1 MRVCIRLGQPEFTG
15 FPDVPASV
23 ITPRNVCFRSGD
35 TTYVDYFG
43 KGLAIVNTVAGTCD
57 ITAPDFFM
65 AREIAYLF
73 LLSTLGQHLDAIHMH
88 RIHAMGAS
96 YKGRGILLLLPSGG
110 GKSTM
115 TMQLLKHPDFMLL
128 SEDTPLIDRKG
139 MMHPFPLRLGVRN
152 PETSDIPEKYRHTL
166 DRMEFDPKTFVD
178 LDYFRHKI
186 GPTVKPELVLVGE
199 RRLGSSSGIV
209 GISRRRA
216 LEAVVKYM
224 VVGLGVYQGL
234 EFLLER
240 SVSEMM
246 GKGSVA
252 ASRLRNG
259 MKLLSNARARKFE
272 LGRDPELNARTL
284 MEFTQREL
292 D

>member
-1 MRVCIRLGQPEFTG
+1 MSVTIRLEEPVFAGL
-15 FPDVPASV
+15 PDIPASV

-35 TTYVDYFG
+35 TTFVDYFG
-43 KGLAIVNTVAGTCD
+43 RGLAVVNTVAGTCQ
-57 ITAPDFFM
+57 ISAQEFAM

-73 LLSTLGQHLDAIHMH
+73 LLSTVGQHLDAQRLH

-96 YKGRGILLLLPSGG
+96 YKGRGVLLLLPSGG

-115 TMQLLKHPDFMLL
+115 TMQLLKHPDFLLL

-139 MMHPFPLRLGVRN
+139 VMHPFPLRLGVKN

-166 DRMEFDPKTFVD
+166 NRMEFDPKTFVD
-178 LDYFRHKI
+178 LDYFRDRI
-186 GPTVKPELVLVGE
+186 GPAVEPAVMLVGE
-199 RRLGSSSGIV
+199 RRMGNSSAIV
-209 GISRRRA
+209 QISRRRA

-234 EFLLER
+234 EFVLER
-240 SVSEMM
+240 SVSEMV
-246 GKGSVA
+246 GKGNVA

-259 MKLLSNARARKFE
+259 MKLLSKARAWKFE
-272 LGRDPELNARTL
+272 LGRDSELNARTL
-284 MEFTQREL
+284 ITFVQREL